1 MVITLLAPNK
11 YPGLAF
17 LKYPQ
22 EKKGILVTQC
32 RWSQDGSAFMTKFTR
47 MTECN
52 PPKIDRFTMRP
63 SRFKGMK
70 IVITKLSVVG
80 SEFQKQ

>member
-1 MVITLLAPNK
+1 MI
-11 YPGLAF
+11 
-17 LKYPQ
+17 
-22 EKKGILVTQC
+22 
-32 RWSQDGSAFMTKFTR
+32 KFTR